1 METARSPWWENV
13 PEIDL
18 HGLARRR
25 AAMSKK
31 TQKTLYYTLSF
42 LSLILAF
49 VVIAWLAGGAP
60 FGAAGVGTVQ
70 EGLASGKDHPEIRA
84 TMAVKDRHTRILMA
98 HPDIVGTGEIRAYP
112 KK

>member
-1 METARSPWWENV
+1 
-13 PEIDL
+13 
-18 HGLARRR
+18 
-25 AAMSKK
+25 MSKK

-60 FGAAGVGTVQ
+60 FGAAGVGAVQ
-70 EGLASGKDHPEIRA
+70 EGLASGKDHPEVRA
-84 TMAVKDRHTRILMA
+84 TMAVKDRHTRLLMA